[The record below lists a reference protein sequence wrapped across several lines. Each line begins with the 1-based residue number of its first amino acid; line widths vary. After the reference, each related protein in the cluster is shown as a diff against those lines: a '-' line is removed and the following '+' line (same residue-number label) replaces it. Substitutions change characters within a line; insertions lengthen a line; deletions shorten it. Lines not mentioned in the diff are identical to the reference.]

1 MNWDKIA
8 LISETYG
15 KDEYGIDVITEASN
29 EVYARVDSI
38 SGREF
43 FNAGQSDIKPE
54 FKMTINA
61 DEYGGEKIIDYSGQR
76 YSVYR
81 TYRVLE
87 NSLELYVE
95 RKAGT
100 SGEYSA

>member
-1 MNWDKIA
+1 MNYDVIT

-15 KDEYGIDVITEASN
+15 KDEYGIETVTEA
-29 EVYARVDSI
+29 EKTVYARIDSI

-43 FNAGQSDIKPE
+43 FNAGNINIKPE
-54 FKMTINA
+54 FKMVVNA
-61 DEYGGEKIIDYSGQR
+61 DEYGGEKILTYSGQR

-81 TYRVLE
+81 TYRNLE

-95 RKAGT
+95 RKEGC
-100 SGEYSA
+100 